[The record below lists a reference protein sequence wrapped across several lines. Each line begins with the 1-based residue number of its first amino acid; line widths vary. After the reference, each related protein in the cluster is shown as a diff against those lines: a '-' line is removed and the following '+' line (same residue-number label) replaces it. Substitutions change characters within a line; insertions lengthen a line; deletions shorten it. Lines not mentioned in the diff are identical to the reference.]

1 MGQGH
6 RQRGQPLVLGPWAK
20 ARAVSE
26 RVTAEPP
33 EKTADDAF
41 LPESEEASTEE

>member
-1 MGQGH
+1 
-6 RQRGQPLVLGPWAK
+6 
-20 ARAVSE
+20 
-26 RVTAEPP
+26 VTAEPP